1 MIVAGKIGEV
11 MAREFR
17 EALPATIFF
26 LFLFHMIG
34 LTKAVALDEFS
45 FTALRAAGATVGA
58 LIVAKAI
65 LLVEALP
72 IARRLAGRLIY
83 QVLWKTLL
91 YGLVALAFRVVEELV
106 PLVSKH
112 GGVAAGAKAMLEEV
126 SWPLFAVL
134 GAWTLGGLFLYCLA
148 AELVRSVGKDRV
160 KKILFEQRAGGAAC

>member
-1 MIVAGKIGEV
+1 MAGKIGEV
-11 MAREFR
+11 VAREFR
-17 EALPATIFF
+17 EALPATSFF

-72 IARRLAGRLIY
+72 VARLFSGRLIH

-91 YGLVALAFRVVEELV
+91 YGLVALAFRFVEELI

-112 GGVAAGAKAMLEEV
+112 GGLAAGARAMLDEV
-126 SWPLFAVL
+126 SWPLFAVFA
-134 GAWTLGGLFLYCLA
+134 AWTLGGLFLYCLA
-148 AELVRSVGKDRV
+148 AELVQAIGANRV
-160 KKILFEQRAGGAAC
+160 KGILLGKRAGDAAC

>member
-1 MIVAGKIGEV
+1 MRRIWAIVAKET
-11 MAREFR
+11 R

-72 IARRLAGRLIY
+72 IARLFSGRLIY
-83 QVLWKTLL
+83 QILWKTLL
-91 YGLVALAFRVVEELV
+91 YGLVALAFRVVEEFI

-112 GGVAAGAKAMLEEV
+112 GGVAAGAGAMLEEV
-126 SWPLFAVL
+126 AWPLFAVFA
-134 GAWTLGGLFLYCLA
+134 AWTLGGLFLYCLA
-148 AELVRSVGKDRV
+148 AELVRSVGRDRV
-160 KKILFEQRAGGAAC
+160 KEILLGERAGGAAI